1 MIALFRYVG
10 GLISKLKSSAKN
22 RKTLEFL
29 FYNAKCEMTRQ
40 QTEKNVKERLKYKK
54 HRKIDLL
61 KDIRKLASK
70 GDYGRKDRGI
80 YTKERL

>member
-1 MIALFRYVG
+1 
-10 GLISKLKSSAKN
+10 
-22 RKTLEFL
+22 
-29 FYNAKCEMTRQ
+29 MTRQ

-54 HRKIDLL
+54 LRKIDLL
-61 KDIRKLASK
+61 KDIRKVAYK